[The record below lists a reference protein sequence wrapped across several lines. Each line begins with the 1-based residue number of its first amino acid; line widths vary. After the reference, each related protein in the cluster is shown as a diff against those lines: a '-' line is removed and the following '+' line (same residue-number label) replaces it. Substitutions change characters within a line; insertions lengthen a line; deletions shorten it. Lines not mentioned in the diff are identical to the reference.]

1 MGISLTEAAAN
12 EIKRYRDA
20 QKVESTAVL
29 RMGIAGGGCSGFQY
43 TLGFETDFDPT
54 VDARYEQHGVAI
66 VARKKMA
73 LFLDGTQIDF
83 LDGPTGRGFSID
95 NPSVPR
101 SGGCPGCG
109 HH

>member
-12 EIKRYRDA
+12 EIQRYRDA
-20 QKVESTAVL
+20 QKVDPAAVL

-43 TLGFETDFDPT
+43 TLGFETDFDPAI
-54 VDARYEQHGVAI
+54 DARYEQHGVAI

-83 LDGPTGRGFSID
+83 LDGPMGRGFSID
-95 NPSVPR
+95 NPNVPR

>member
-12 EIKRYRDA
+12 EIQRYRDV
-20 QKVESTAVL
+20 QKVDPAAVL

-43 TLGFETDFDPT
+43 TLGFETDFDPAI
-54 VDARYEQHGVAI
+54 DARYEQHGVAI

-83 LDGPTGRGFSID
+83 LDGPMGRGFAIE
-95 NPSVPR
+95 NPNVPR
-101 SGGCPGCG
+101 GGGCPGCG
-109 HH
+109 HL